1 MKLYQGLGVIL
12 GTATLTLIQWQPIQA
27 LTAQQVGEIAKQ
39 ITVMIGGLDGKGSG
53 VIIARQGNTYTVLTA
68 YHVIK
73 NPGGY
78 DVITIDGQK
87 YPVESSQQIGELD
100 LALIKFTSSQTYTVA
115 NIANSNT
122 VQEGATVY
130 YSGYPVPSA
139 SNSQERIYR
148 FLTAQ
153 MTGRGKAEKE
163 GYDLFLSGEPK
174 PGISGGP
181 ILDEQGR
188 LIGIYGKAEVDLKT
202 EGVQGIPIEKVPN
215 LDKIATATP
224 PNNNRNPPPS
234 PPPSTPKPPVT
245 TTPPPNPSA
254 QISWQNP
261 TLVATFTGHSDS
273 VLSVAFSPDGRTLAS
288 GSWDKTIKLWDV
300 PSQRPIAT
308 LTGHSSY
315 VNSVAFSPDGRML
328 ASGSRDNT
336 IKLWDVQSQK
346 QIATLTGHSNI
357 VLSVAFSPDG
367 RTLASGSP
375 DKTIKLWDVRSQ
387 REIATLTGHSDAVA
401 SVAFSPDGRT
411 LASGSKDKTIK
422 LWDVRSQRQIA
433 TLTGYSN
440 VVFSIAFSPDGRTLA
455 SGSKD
460 NTIKL
465 WDVPSQREI
474 ATLTGHSNVVAPV
487 AFSPDGRTLAS
498 GSFDNRIKLWDV
510 QSQGEIATLTGHSDV
525 VWSVAFSPDGR
536 TLASGSRD
544 KTIKLWKGR

>member
-1 MKLYQGLGVIL
+1 MKFSQGLGVIL
-12 GTATLTLIQWQPIQA
+12 GTATLALIQWQPIQA
-27 LTAQQVGEIAKQ
+27 LTAQQVGEVAKQ

-188 LIGIYGKAEVDLKT
+188 LIGIYGKAEDDVTT

-215 LDKIATATP
+215 LDRIATATP
-224 PNNNRNPPPS
+224 PNNRNTSPS
-234 PPPSTPKPPVT
+234 PAQQRPLLEREDAKQVVLNGPEVSARLGRGDKVLPVDNSFYHVYAFDGKAGQQVTIEMASQEVDAYLILLTEDGSELAQDDDSGGAKNAKIVITLPSDGTYIVLANSYEAGQSGNYRLRLAASTPTNQPP
-245 TTPPPNPSA
+245 A
-254 QISWQNP
+254 QRMGGMILNEKGSLDEQ
-261 TLVATFTGHSDS
+261 DS
-273 VLSVAFSPDGRTLAS
+273 VLSSDGSFYDEYTFEGRAGQSVTILLESSDFDPYLAVFTPDG
-288 GSWDKTIKLWDV
+288 KLFKEHDDI
-300 PSQRPIAT
+300 SQSNSNSQIT
-308 LTGHSSY
+308 LTLPVAGIY
-315 VNSVAFSPDGRML
+315 RVIVNGYDDKAKGRY
-328 ASGSRDNT
+328 S
-336 IKLWDVQSQK
+336 
-346 QIATLTGHSNI
+346 LT
-357 VLSVAFSPDG
+357 
-367 RTLASGSP
+367 
-375 DKTIKLWDVRSQ
+375 VRSQ
-387 REIATLTGHSDAVA
+387 
-401 SVAFSPDGRT
+401 
-411 LASGSKDKTIK
+411 
-422 LWDVRSQRQIA
+422 
-433 TLTGYSN
+433 
-440 VVFSIAFSPDGRTLA
+440 
-455 SGSKD
+455 
-460 NTIKL
+460 
-465 WDVPSQREI
+465 
-474 ATLTGHSNVVAPV
+474 
-487 AFSPDGRTLAS
+487 
-498 GSFDNRIKLWDV
+498 
-510 QSQGEIATLTGHSDV
+510 
-525 VWSVAFSPDGR
+525 
-536 TLASGSRD
+536 
-544 KTIKLWKGR
+544 

>member
-1 MKLYQGLGVIL
+1 MKFSQGLGVIL

-215 LDKIATATP
+215 LDRIATATP
-224 PNNNRNPPPS
+224 PNNKNPPPS

-245 TTPPPNPSA
+245 NRTPPPPPPPTTPPPNPSA
-254 QISWQNP
+254 QVSWQNP
-261 TLVATFTGHSDS
+261 TLVATLTGHSSQVISVAFSPDGQTLASGSWDNTIKLWDVQSQRQIATFTGHSKY
-273 VLSVAFSPDGRTLAS
+273 VYSVAFSPDGRTLAS
-288 GSWDKTIKLWDV
+288 GSGDD
-300 PSQRPIAT
+300 
-308 LTGHSSY
+308 
-315 VNSVAFSPDGRML
+315 
-328 ASGSRDNT
+328 
-336 IKLWDVQSQK
+336 
-346 QIATLTGHSNI
+346 
-357 VLSVAFSPDG
+357 
-367 RTLASGSP
+367 
-375 DKTIKLWDVRSQ
+375 TIKLWDVRS
-387 REIATLTGHSDAVA
+387 TTGNCYSHRTFIFCLVCSLQSRWSDI
-401 SVAFSPDGRT
+401 SEWEWGRH
-411 LASGSKDKTIK
+411 D
-422 LWDVRSQRQIA
+422 
-433 TLTGYSN
+433 
-440 VVFSIAFSPDGRTLA
+440 
-455 SGSKD
+455 
-460 NTIKL
+460 
-465 WDVPSQREI
+465 
-474 ATLTGHSNVVAPV
+474 
-487 AFSPDGRTLAS
+487 
-498 GSFDNRIKLWDV
+498 
-510 QSQGEIATLTGHSDV
+510 
-525 VWSVAFSPDGR
+525 
-536 TLASGSRD
+536 
-544 KTIKLWKGR
+544 

>member
-1 MKLYQGLGVIL
+1 MKFSQGLGVIL

-27 LTAQQVGEIAKQ
+27 LTPQQVGEIAKQ

-100 LALIKFTSSQTYTVA
+100 LALIKFTSSQTYTIA

-130 YSGYPVPSA
+130 YAGYPVPSA

-215 LDKIATATP
+215 LDRIATATP
-224 PNNNRNPPPS
+224 PNNKNPPPL

-245 TTPPPNPSA
+245 DIIPPPPPPPKTPPPNPST
-254 QISWQNP
+254 QVSWQNP
-261 TLVATFTGHSDS
+261 TL
-273 VLSVAFSPDGRTLAS
+273 L
-288 GSWDKTIKLWDV
+288 
-300 PSQRPIAT
+300 
-308 LTGHSSY
+308 
-315 VNSVAFSPDGRML
+315 
-328 ASGSRDNT
+328 
-336 IKLWDVQSQK
+336 
-346 QIATLTGHSNI
+346 
-357 VLSVAFSPDG
+357 
-367 RTLASGSP
+367 
-375 DKTIKLWDVRSQ
+375 
-387 REIATLTGHSDAVA
+387 ATLTGHSD
-401 SVAFSPDGRT
+401 
-411 LASGSKDKTIK
+411 
-422 LWDVRSQRQIA
+422 
-433 TLTGYSN
+433 Y
-440 VVFSIAFSPDGRTLA
+440 VF
-455 SGSKD
+455 
-460 NTIKL
+460 
-465 WDVPSQREI
+465 
-474 ATLTGHSNVVAPV
+474 
-487 AFSPDGRTLAS
+487 
-498 GSFDNRIKLWDV
+498 
-510 QSQGEIATLTGHSDV
+510 
-525 VWSVAFSPDGR
+525 SVAFSPDGR

-544 KTIKLWKGR
+544 NTIKLWDVPSQRQIATLTGHSNYVFSVAFSPDGQTLASGSADKTIKLWKGR